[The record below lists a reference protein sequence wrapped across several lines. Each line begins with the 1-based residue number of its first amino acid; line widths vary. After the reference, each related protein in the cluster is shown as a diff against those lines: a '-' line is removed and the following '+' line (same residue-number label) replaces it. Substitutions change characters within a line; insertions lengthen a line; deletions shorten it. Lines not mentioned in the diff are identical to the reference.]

1 MKMNQI
7 SALARPLD
15 INYRSN
21 RNMLLIFLLVLILGT
36 AFQWFTGQVFLQS
49 LWWGARAAFVVFLSW
64 ALGRELDPDINTTAM
79 LAIPFSLATFY
90 LYGDFNWLLLLA
102 WLMMMRIGSHI
113 CGQSVKLTDALLVT
127 GLAVYLIWRGDYVIG
142 FALTLVFLANYQLT
156 PPHPRSLWYAVVSFI
171 LSILALIF
179 SPQEGAVFSYDNYWM
194 GSIIASGLLFLLFV
208 IRDYKRP
215 RSTED
220 YRVQALSG
228 SRMQA
233 SQLIVLLGLLFAYFL
248 QGQASVVSTAPLWAT
263 LVASVLVRIYQF
275 LTRRSLA

>member
-21 RNMLLIFLLVLILGT
+21 RNMLLVFLLVFLLGT
-36 AFQWFTGQVFLQS
+36 ALQWFAGQVFLQS
-49 LWWGARAAFVVFLSW
+49 LWWGARAAFVIFISW

-79 LAIPFSLATFY
+79 LVIPFSLASFY

-102 WLMMMRIGSHI
+102 WLMMMRIGTHV

-127 GLAVYLIWRGDYVIG
+127 GLVVYLVWRGDHVIG

-156 PPHPRSLWYAVVSFI
+156 PSHARSLWYAIVSFI
-171 LSILALIF
+171 LSVLALIF
-179 SPQEGAVFSYDNYWM
+179 SPQEGFVFSYDNYWM
-194 GSIIASGLLFLLFV
+194 GGVIASGLLFSLLV

-233 SQLIVLLGLLFAYFL
+233 TQLIVLLGLIFAYIL
-248 QGQASVVSTAPLWAT
+248 EGRTSVMSTVPLWAT
-263 LVASVLVRIYQF
+263 LIASVLVRIYQS